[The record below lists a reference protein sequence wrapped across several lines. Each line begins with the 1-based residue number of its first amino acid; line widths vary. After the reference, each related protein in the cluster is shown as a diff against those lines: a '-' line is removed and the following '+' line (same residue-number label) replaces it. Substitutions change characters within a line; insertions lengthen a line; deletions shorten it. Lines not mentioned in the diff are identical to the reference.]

1 MGTMAQMKK
10 GGVAASVRRNS
21 MGIKPGFTSLFNG
34 RDLTGWIGNTDLWK
48 VEDGVLVGRT
58 VEQLGNNEF
67 LRTEKEYSD
76 FIMYC
81 EVLLR
86 GYNSGV
92 QFRSVVHE
100 DGHMAGY
107 QADVG
112 TNCWGALYEEM
123 LRGHL
128 VNYKP
133 KLIEH
138 ILRPEAWNEYQI
150 VAVSD
155 YILQILNGIV
165 TAELNDPEGARSG
178 LIGLQIHS
186 GPPQEVMFR
195 NLCIK
200 EV

>member
-1 MGTMAQMKK
+1 MAD
-10 GGVAASVRRNS
+10 SVRQNS
-21 MGIKPGFTSLFNG
+21 MEIKPGFTSLFNG
-34 RDLTGWIGNTDLWK
+34 KDLSGWIGNTDLWK
-48 VEDGVLVGRT
+48 VEDGILVGRT
-58 VEQLGNNEF
+58 VEQLTHNEF
-67 LRTEKEYSD
+67 LRTQREYTS

-92 QFRSVVHE
+92 QFRSIIHE
-100 DGHMAGY
+100 NGHMAGY
-107 QADVG
+107 QADIG
-112 TNCWGALYEEM
+112 DDCWGALYEEM

-133 KLIEH
+133 ELIES
-138 ILRPEAWNEYQI
+138 ILHPEDWNEYQV
-150 VAVSD
+150 VAMSD
-155 YILQILNGIV
+155 YIILILNGVV
-165 TAELNDPEGARSG
+165 TAELNDPAGARSG

>member
-1 MGTMAQMKK
+1 MT
-10 GGVAASVRRNS
+10 
-21 MGIKPGFTSLFNG
+21 IKPGFASLFNG
-34 RDLTGWIGNTDLWK
+34 EDLTGWIGDANLWK

-58 VEQLGNNEF
+58 MGRLDHNDF
-67 LRTEKEYSD
+67 LRTEEEYSD

-92 QFRSVVHE
+92 QFRSIVHE

-107 QADVG
+107 QADIG
-112 TNCWGALYEEM
+112 TNCWGALYEEKM
-123 LRGHL
+123 RGHL
-128 VNYKP
+128 VTYRP
-133 KLIEH
+133 ELIES

-150 VAVSD
+150 CAVSD
-155 YILQILNGIV
+155 YIILILNGVV

-178 LIGLQIHS
+178 LIGLQLHS